1 MAFLLAADV
10 IRRAGKDLWW
20 RVTPDSCG
28 KDDICVGSRQKWED
42 VLPAFIEADLLRSKS
57 VGGGKYELQ
66 YNEEKWKDMQQHL
79 KEHCSLKLHLST
91 CRPRGK
97 TRRRALY
104 VFLLTGGQPPEILW
118 TGGTEGAREKNP
130 DEVLFSGRSTVLA
143 TKLGERLS
151 AHRKE
156 AQSAHCEA
164 RVKSL
169 VDEAKKLGWMP
180 ASLLSMLKG
189 TGDTSATEAAAASP
203 MKGLGGADASVV
215 CATSSDIDEQ
225 VKVALGLDFV
235 VRMAND
241 DMLRP
246 PRPNATVT
254 EPTPIRKEK
263 QANERMRF
271 SAVALADWWGHG
283 DPTRTHEDRQQI
295 ATAACRQVACDHG
308 HAKSTGG
315 SQLYKWRDQLYKSL
329 TDGISNP
336 IGRKEVRGRK
346 AHTDMIEEKEPGHLR
361 ELHRHAARMKGAMA
375 TFKELADCMS
385 AKSATPDEDRL
396 TISLHRLQLF
406 RWWKKQGGK
415 EKSSIEKPRLTPE
428 HCRKRLDWIEK
439 WEDITTDPNI
449 PVAYLDE
456 KWFYTATRRRKIK
469 MLPLSDEELSSPNL
483 ASIHA
488 SEASPKIRSRRH
500 PVKVVHLGV
509 VGRPMKDE
517 TKDVDFNGRIM
528 IKRVAREQK
537 VEKLTRNQNF
547 SPGAKVNDALKNDK
561 DWRDIC
567 DENADMTAGHLC
579 DHIAEIYG
587 LSEFV
592 TERLEF
598 QHEDYKSDGQAK
610 SRKHAAL
617 LATIKRSRV
626 SSDTLLT
633 AMERR

>member
-1 MAFLLAADV
+1 MCLCSHRLRKKKEDNHPKFS
-10 IRRAGKDLWW
+10 G
-20 RVTPDSCG
+20 PEG
-28 KDDICVGSRQKWED
+28 QK
-42 VLPAFIEADLLRSKS
+42 VH
-57 VGGGKYELQ
+57 
-66 YNEEKWKDMQQHL
+66 EK
-79 KEHCSLKLHLST
+79 
-91 CRPRGK
+91 R
-97 TRRRALY
+97 
-104 VFLLTGGQPPEILW
+104 
-118 TGGTEGAREKNP
+118 NP
-130 DEVLFSGRSTVLA
+130 DEVLFSGRSTVFLA

-156 AQSAHCEA
+156 VQSAHCEA

-180 ASLLSMLKG
+180 ASLLSMLQG
-189 TGDTSATEAAAASP
+189 TGDASATEAAAAFP
-203 MKGLGGADASVV
+203 NDEGLGGADASVV

-329 TDGISNP
+329 ADGISNP

-361 ELHRHAARMKGAMA
+361 ELCRHAARMKGAMA

-428 HCRKRLDWIEK
+428 CCRKRLDWIEK
-439 WEDITTDPNI
+439 WEDIATDPNI
-449 PVAYLDE
+449 PVAHLDE
-456 KWFYTATRRRKIK
+456 KWFYTDCYSA
-469 MLPLSDEELSSPNL
+469 
-483 ASIHA
+483 
-488 SEASPKIRSRRH
+488 
-500 PVKVVHLGV
+500 
-509 VGRPMKDE
+509 
-517 TKDVDFNGRIM
+517 TKDQD
-528 IKRVAREQK
+528 VA
-537 VEKLTRNQNF
+537 TF
-547 SPGAKVNDALKNDK
+547 
-561 DWRDIC
+561 
-567 DENADMTAGHLC
+567 
-579 DHIAEIYG
+579 
-587 LSEFV
+587 
-592 TERLEF
+592 
-598 QHEDYKSDGQAK
+598 
-610 SRKHAAL
+610 
-617 LATIKRSRV
+617 
-626 SSDTLLT
+626 
-633 AMERR
+633 

>member
-1 MAFLLAADV
+1 
-10 IRRAGKDLWW
+10 
-20 RVTPDSCG
+20 
-28 KDDICVGSRQKWED
+28 
-42 VLPAFIEADLLRSKS
+42 
-57 VGGGKYELQ
+57 
-66 YNEEKWKDMQQHL
+66 
-79 KEHCSLKLHLST
+79 
-91 CRPRGK
+91 
-97 TRRRALY
+97 
-104 VFLLTGGQPPEILW
+104 
-118 TGGTEGAREKNP
+118 
-130 DEVLFSGRSTVLA
+130 
-143 TKLGERLS
+143 
-151 AHRKE
+151 
-156 AQSAHCEA
+156 
-164 RVKSL
+164 
-169 VDEAKKLGWMP
+169 
-180 ASLLSMLKG
+180 
-189 TGDTSATEAAAASP
+189 
-203 MKGLGGADASVV
+203 
-215 CATSSDIDEQ
+215 
-225 VKVALGLDFV
+225 
-235 VRMAND
+235 
-241 DMLRP
+241 
-246 PRPNATVT
+246 
-254 EPTPIRKEK
+254 
-263 QANERMRF
+263 
-271 SAVALADWWGHG
+271 
-283 DPTRTHEDRQQI
+283 
-295 ATAACRQVACDHG
+295 
-308 HAKSTGG
+308 
-315 SQLYKWRDQLYKSL
+315 
-329 TDGISNP
+329 
-336 IGRKEVRGRK
+336 
-346 AHTDMIEEKEPGHLR
+346 MIEEKEPGCLR
-361 ELHRHAARMKGAMA
+361 ELCRHAARMKGAMA

-428 HCRKRLDWIEK
+428 YCRKRLDWIEK

-500 PVKVVHLGV
+500 PVKVMYLGV

-547 SPGAKVNDALKNDK
+547 SPDAKVNDALKYDK
-561 DWRDIC
+561 DWRDIY

-592 TERLEF
+592 T
-598 QHEDYKSDGQAK
+598 QSDWNFNTRTINPTVRQKVA
-610 SRKHAAL
+610 SMPL

-626 SSDTLLT
+626 SSDTLLIA

>member
-1 MAFLLAADV
+1 MKF
-10 IRRAGKDLWW
+10 
-20 RVTPDSCG
+20 
-28 KDDICVGSRQKWED
+28 
-42 VLPAFIEADLLRSKS
+42 
-57 VGGGKYELQ
+57 
-66 YNEEKWKDMQQHL
+66 
-79 KEHCSLKLHLST
+79 
-91 CRPRGK
+91 
-97 TRRRALY
+97 
-104 VFLLTGGQPPEILW
+104 
-118 TGGTEGAREKNP
+118 
-130 DEVLFSGRSTVLA
+130 VLFSGCSTVLA

-156 AQSAHCEA
+156 VQSANCEA

-203 MKGLGGADASVV
+203 NDEGLGGADTSVV

-271 SAVALADWWGHG
+271 SAVALADWWWGHG
-283 DPTRTHEDRQQI
+283 DPTRTCEDRQQI
-295 ATAACRQVACDHG
+295 ATAACRQVAYDHG

-329 TDGISNP
+329 ADGISNP

-346 AHTDMIEEKEPGHLR
+346 AHTDMIEEKEPGCLR
-361 ELHRHAARMKGAMA
+361 ELCRHAARMKGAMA

-428 HCRKRLDWIEK
+428 HCGKRLDWIEK

-456 KWFYTATRRRKIK
+456 KWFYTTARRRKIK

-488 SEASPKIRSRRH
+488 SMASPKIRSRRH
-500 PVKVVHLGV
+500 PVKVMYLGV

-547 SPGAKVNDALKNDK
+547 SPDAKVNDALKNDK
-561 DWRDIC
+561 DWRDIY

-592 TERLEF
+592 TERLEL
-598 QHEDYKSDGQAK
+598 QYEDYKSDGQAK
-610 SRKHAAL
+610 SRKHAAVGYNQKISSL
-617 LATIKRSRV
+617 KRHTPDSNGEKVKVEIDDLELGVRYQRGDKV
-626 SSDTLLT
+626 TKDCSCYSKWMLETMNEVGKAIRDAHHWLGEVGSTKYSGV
-633 AMERR
+633 

>member
-1 MAFLLAADV
+1 MKEDNHPKFS
-10 IRRAGKDLWW
+10 G
-20 RVTPDSCG
+20 PEG
-28 KDDICVGSRQKWED
+28 QK
-42 VLPAFIEADLLRSKS
+42 VH
-57 VGGGKYELQ
+57 
-66 YNEEKWKDMQQHL
+66 EK
-79 KEHCSLKLHLST
+79 
-91 CRPRGK
+91 R
-97 TRRRALY
+97 
-104 VFLLTGGQPPEILW
+104 
-118 TGGTEGAREKNP
+118 NP

-156 AQSAHCEA
+156 VQSAHCEA
-164 RVKSL
+164 RAKSL

-189 TGDTSATEAAAASP
+189 TSDASATEAAAASP
-203 MKGLGGADASVV
+203 NDEGLGGADASVV

-225 VKVALGLDFV
+225 AKVALGLDFV

-263 QANERMRF
+263 QANERMWF
-271 SAVALADWWGHG
+271 SAVALADWWGGCG

-295 ATAACRQVACDHG
+295 ATAACRQVAHDHG

-346 AHTDMIEEKEPGHLR
+346 AHTDMIEEKEPGCLR

-385 AKSATPDEDRL
+385 AKSATPDEDSL

-428 HCRKRLDWIEK
+428 CCRKRLDWIEK

-449 PVAYLDE
+449 PVAHLDE
-456 KWFYTATRRRKIK
+456 KWFYTAAQRRKIK

-488 SEASPKIRSRRH
+488 SEASPKIRSRRC
-500 PVKVVHLGV
+500 PVKVMCLGV

-537 VEKLTRNQNF
+537 VEKLARNQNF
-547 SPGAKVNDALKNDK
+547 SPDAKVNDA
-561 DWRDIC
+561 
-567 DENADMTAGHLC
+567 
-579 DHIAEIYG
+579 
-587 LSEFV
+587 
-592 TERLEF
+592 
-598 QHEDYKSDGQAK
+598 
-610 SRKHAAL
+610 
-617 LATIKRSRV
+617 
-626 SSDTLLT
+626 
-633 AMERR
+633 

>member
-1 MAFLLAADV
+1 MH
-10 IRRAGKDLWW
+10 
-20 RVTPDSCG
+20 
-28 KDDICVGSRQKWED
+28 
-42 VLPAFIEADLLRSKS
+42 
-57 VGGGKYELQ
+57 
-66 YNEEKWKDMQQHL
+66 EK
-79 KEHCSLKLHLST
+79 
-91 CRPRGK
+91 R
-97 TRRRALY
+97 
-104 VFLLTGGQPPEILW
+104 
-118 TGGTEGAREKNP
+118 NP

-203 MKGLGGADASVV
+203 NDEGLGGADTSVV

-254 EPTPIRKEK
+254 EPIPIRKEK

-271 SAVALADWWGHG
+271 SAVALADWWGYG
-283 DPTRTHEDRQQI
+283 DPTRTCEDRQQI

-308 HAKSTGG
+308 YAKSTGG

-329 TDGISNP
+329 ADGISNP

-346 AHTDMIEEKEPGHLR
+346 ACTDMIEEKEPGHLR
-361 ELHRHAARMKGAMA
+361 ELHRCATRMKGAMA

-396 TISLHRLQLF
+396 TISLHHLQLF

-415 EKSSIEKPRLTPE
+415 EKLSIEKPRLTPE

-456 KWFYTATRRRKIK
+456 KWFT
-469 MLPLSDEELSSPNL
+469 LLLGDE
-483 ASIHA
+483 
-488 SEASPKIRSRRH
+488 RSRCCH
-500 PVKVVHLGV
+500 FL
-509 VGRPMKDE
+509 
-517 TKDVDFNGRIM
+517 TKN
-528 IKRVAREQK
+528 
-537 VEKLTRNQNF
+537 
-547 SPGAKVNDALKNDK
+547 
-561 DWRDIC
+561 
-567 DENADMTAGHLC
+567 
-579 DHIAEIYG
+579 
-587 LSEFV
+587 
-592 TERLEF
+592 
-598 QHEDYKSDGQAK
+598 
-610 SRKHAAL
+610 
-617 LATIKRSRV
+617 
-626 SSDTLLT
+626 
-633 AMERR
+633 

>member
-1 MAFLLAADV
+1 
-10 IRRAGKDLWW
+10 
-20 RVTPDSCG
+20 
-28 KDDICVGSRQKWED
+28 
-42 VLPAFIEADLLRSKS
+42 
-57 VGGGKYELQ
+57 
-66 YNEEKWKDMQQHL
+66 MQQHL

-97 TRRRALY
+97 TRRRALC
-104 VFLLTGGQPPEILW
+104 VCAHRLRKKKEDNHPKFSGPEGQKVH
-118 TGGTEGAREKNP
+118 EKRNP
-130 DEVLFSGRSTVLA
+130 DEVLFSGRSTVFA

-156 AQSAHCEA
+156 VQSAHCEA

-203 MKGLGGADASVV
+203 NDEGLGGADTSVV

-254 EPTPIRKEK
+254 EP
-263 QANERMRF
+263 
-271 SAVALADWWGHG
+271 
-283 DPTRTHEDRQQI
+283 
-295 ATAACRQVACDHG
+295 
-308 HAKSTGG
+308 
-315 SQLYKWRDQLYKSL
+315 
-329 TDGISNP
+329 
-336 IGRKEVRGRK
+336 RK
-346 AHTDMIEEKEPGHLR
+346 ACTDMIEEEEPGCLR
-361 ELHRHAARMKGAMA
+361 ELCRRHAARMKGAMA

-449 PVAYLDE
+449 PVACLDE

-483 ASIHA
+483 ASVHA

-500 PVKVVHLGV
+500 PVKAMHLGV

-547 SPGAKVNDALKNDK
+547 SPDAKVNDALKNDK
-561 DWRDIC
+561 DWRDIY

-587 LSEFV
+587 LSSGCGINGV
-592 TERLEF
+592 IRLP
-598 QHEDYKSDGQAK
+598 
-610 SRKHAAL
+610 RTVAATPNGCWRL
-617 LATIKRSRV
+617 
-626 SSDTLLT
+626 
-633 AMERR
+633 

>member
-1 MAFLLAADV
+1 MH
-10 IRRAGKDLWW
+10 
-20 RVTPDSCG
+20 
-28 KDDICVGSRQKWED
+28 
-42 VLPAFIEADLLRSKS
+42 
-57 VGGGKYELQ
+57 
-66 YNEEKWKDMQQHL
+66 EK
-79 KEHCSLKLHLST
+79 
-91 CRPRGK
+91 R
-97 TRRRALY
+97 
-104 VFLLTGGQPPEILW
+104 
-118 TGGTEGAREKNP
+118 NP

-151 AHRKE
+151 ASSQKGGTV
-156 AQSAHCEA
+156 SAL
-164 RVKSL
+164 RSKSTKSL

-203 MKGLGGADASVV
+203 NDTSVV

-254 EPTPIRKEK
+254 EPIPIRKEK

-283 DPTRTHEDRQQI
+283 DPTRTCEDRQQI

-329 TDGISNP
+329 ADGISNP

-449 PVAYLDE
+449 PVACLDE
-456 KWFYTATRRRKIK
+456 KWFCTAARRRKIK
-469 MLPLSDEELSSPNL
+469 MLPGPIHSL
-483 ASIHA
+483 ASLTVQRNGNYRTLGQWL
-488 SEASPKIRSRRH
+488 RSQAVNDVGNLLLH
-500 PVKVVHLGV
+500 TLAIITLSTTSLVELPLLTFLLGV
-509 VGRPMKDE
+509 VPTHIFLCVILQG
-517 TKDVDFNGRIM
+517 T
-528 IKRVAREQK
+528 AREK
-537 VEKLTRNQNF
+537 F
-547 SPGAKVNDALKNDK
+547 SFYQRCLG
-561 DWRDIC
+561 RDILDHTHEIAH
-567 DENADMTAGHLC
+567 DELAAWLGNLAPASCMHVYVETGIDKRARVVYEYAKYIKGHGLPRIDGRRYRRQHREYITSKLVREVLSFTKPRKPQPSVMT
-579 DHIAEIYG
+579 
-587 LSEFV
+587 
-592 TERLEF
+592 
-598 QHEDYKSDGQAK
+598 K
-610 SRKHAAL
+610 RK
-617 LATIKRSRV
+617 
-626 SSDTLLT
+626 
-633 AMERR
+633 

>member
-1 MAFLLAADV
+1 M
-10 IRRAGKDLWW
+10 
-20 RVTPDSCG
+20 
-28 KDDICVGSRQKWED
+28 
-42 VLPAFIEADLLRSKS
+42 RSKS

-66 YNEEKWKDMQQHL
+66 YEEKWKDMQQHL

-91 CRPRGK
+91 YRPRGK

-104 VFLLTGGQPPEILW
+104 VCAHRLRKKKEDNHPKFSG
-118 TGGTEGAREKNP
+118 EKEQKVHEKRNP

-143 TKLGERLS
+143 TKLGERFS

-203 MKGLGGADASVV
+203 NDEGLRGADTFVV

-225 VKVALGLDFV
+225 LKVALGLDFV

-283 DPTRTHEDRQQI
+283 NPTRTYEDRQQI
-295 ATAACRQVACDHG
+295 ATAACRQVAYDHCY
-308 HAKSTGG
+308 AKSTGG

-346 AHTDMIEEKEPGHLR
+346 GIHGHDR
-361 ELHRHAARMKGAMA
+361 GEGARISPRAVSVYATRMKGAMA

-396 TISLHRLQLF
+396 TISLRRLQLF

-428 HCRKRLDWIEK
+428 YCRKRLDWIEK

-449 PVAYLDE
+449 PVACLDE
-456 KWFYTATRRRKIK
+456 KWFYTTTRRRRIK
-469 MLPLSDEELSSPNL
+469 MLPLSDEELSSPNF

-488 SEASPKIRSRRH
+488 SEASPKIRSRRY
-500 PVKVVHLGV
+500 PLS
-509 VGRPMKDE
+509 
-517 TKDVDFNGRIM
+517 
-528 IKRVAREQK
+528 
-537 VEKLTRNQNF
+537 KLC
-547 SPGAKVNDALKNDK
+547 V
-561 DWRDIC
+561 
-567 DENADMTAGHLC
+567 
-579 DHIAEIYG
+579 
-587 LSEFV
+587 
-592 TERLEF
+592 LE
-598 QHEDYKSDGQAK
+598 
-610 SRKHAAL
+610 L
-617 LATIKRSRV
+617 LA
-626 SSDTLLT
+626 DQ
-633 AMERR
+633 